1 MTTEDWQGINFKDSN
16 PTINNPTFYIGTS
29 KKKSNPPRNI
39 PYRGVANLVGRTDE
53 LETLQL
59 AMQRENPLCAISG
72 MGGIGKTELAIQY
85 AHRYEADYP
94 GGTCWLTARESN
106 LANDIV
112 QFFLLHM
119 EQEVLKE
126 FKEISSELDLQE
138 QVQWCWQHWKPSEG
152 LVLVVLDDVTDL
164 GSCRKILPTFKR
176 FHVLVTTRQ
185 RDLDS
190 NVFELPLDVLS
201 LKEALE
207 LLTTLE
213 GEGRVQQELQ
223 TAEELCE
230 WLGYLPLG
238 LELVGRYLKKD
249 PDLSLAEMWERL
261 EAQRLQDEALDPSEQ
276 QMQQTFS
283 TAARGVRAAFELSWR
298 ELTLTSQLV
307 GQLLSLFKPTVIP
320 WELVTFS
327 SDTQLLNW
335 ANTDIKLAKQQLYS
349 LYLIQRLEERK
360 ACYEIHPLIREF
372 LQYKLAA
379 SEQADARKAT
389 FLLAIKAYYQKLAGD
404 MLEQNLNEIEERL
417 TEEFEQLEFSERWRH
432 PREMDRLVD
441 FDEITVTVDSVKI
454 IKKSILDIDSID
466 DEYSQFKYELG
477 LEIVF
482 TPEGSYPDLD
492 MCYPDEGELVFLNT
506 IPEAGEQQTGIATA
520 KVDIVFDAN
529 DPLDI
534 NEVEVEGVELAD
546 APTEVEI
553 EPVDIKMSFDFE

>member
-1 MTTEDWQGINFKDSN
+1 MTTENWQGINAKDSN
-16 PTINNPTFYIGTS
+16 LTFYNPTFNIGTS
-29 KKKSNPPRNI
+29 KKELNPPRNI
-39 PYRGVANLVGRTDE
+39 PYRGVANFVGRTDE
-53 LETLQL
+53 LETLHREL
-59 AMQRENPLCAISG
+59 QRGNRLCSISG
-72 MGGIGKTELAIQY
+72 MGGVGKTELATQY
-85 AHRYEADYP
+85 ARQHEADYP
-94 GGTCWLTARESN
+94 GGICWLPARESN
-106 LANDIV
+106 LANNIV

-126 FKEISSELDLQE
+126 FKEIRSELNLQKQ
-138 QVQWCWQHWKPSEG
+138 QVEWCWQHWEPSEG

-164 GSCRKILPTFKR
+164 GSCREILPTFKR

-201 LKEALE
+201 LKEAFE

-213 GEGRVQQELQ
+213 GKGRMQQEPE
-223 TAEELCE
+223 TAEELCK
-230 WLGYLPLG
+230 WLGCLPLG

-261 EAQRLQDEALDPSEQ
+261 EAQRLQDEALDRSEQ

-283 TAARGVRAAFELSWR
+283 TAPRGVRAAFELSWR
-298 ELTLTSQLV
+298 DLAPISQLV

-327 SDTQLLNW
+327 SDTQLVDW
-335 ANTDIKLAKQQLYS
+335 AKTDIKLAKQQLYN

-360 ACYEIHPLIREF
+360 ACYEIHSLIREF

-379 SEQADARKAT
+379 SEQADTRKAN
-389 FLLAIKAYYQKLAGD
+389 FLLAIKAYYQKIAGE
-404 MLEQNLNEIEERL
+404 MLEQNLNEIEERV

-441 FDEITVTVDSVKI
+441 MDEITVTVDSVKI
-454 IKKSILDIDSID
+454 IQKSILYIDNI

-477 LEIVF
+477 VEIVF

-492 MCYPDEGELVFLNT
+492 MCYPDEGELIFLNT
-506 IPEAGEQQTGIATA
+506 ITEAGEQQTGIATA
-520 KVDIVFDAN
+520 KIDIVFDAN
-529 DPLDI
+529 DPLDT
-534 NEVEVEGVELAD
+534 NAVEVELVELID
-546 APTEVEI
+546 GHTEV
-553 EPVDIKMSFDFE
+553 KMSG